1 MLRRAI
7 VITIAIMAL
16 FTVVVLAGHEGKK
29 CAYSTQ
35 ECLDHMAAK
44 MKNMG
49 FVGVEL
55 DKDEATG
62 ALKVLRVIPDSPA
75 EAAGI
80 QAGDVLFALNGV
92 RISEDNEKAL
102 QKVKKEWAPG
112 QSVTYTIKRDG
123 ADREVTLTLAPMTAD
138 VMAKW
143 IGSHMLE
150 HASTE
155 IAEKK
160 N

>member
-1 MLRRAI
+1 MLRRVVLI
-7 VITIAIMAL
+7 SIAILAL
-16 FTVVVLAGHEGKK
+16 VTYVALAGEGHKK
-29 CAYSTQ
+29 CTYATQ

-44 MKNMG
+44 MQKAG

-55 DKDEATG
+55 DKDPETG
-62 ALKVLRVIPDSPA
+62 ALKVLRVVPGSPA
-75 EAAGI
+75 EASGI

-92 RISEDNEKAL
+92 QIRNDNEKAL
-102 QKVKKEWAPG
+102 EKARKEWKPG

-123 ADREVTLTLAPMTAD
+123 ADREVTLTLAPMPAD
-138 VMAKW
+138 VLAKW

-155 IAEKK
+155 IAQKQD
-160 N
+160 

>member
-7 VITIAIMAL
+7 VISIAIMAIVTL
-16 FTVVVLAGHEGKK
+16 VALAGDTHKK
-29 CAYSTQ
+29 CTYNTQ

-44 MKNMG
+44 MKTMG

-62 ALKVLRVIPDSPA
+62 GLKVVRVIPDSPA
-75 EAAGI
+75 ESSGI
-80 QAGDVLFALNGV
+80 LSGDVLFALNGV
-92 RISEDNEKAL
+92 RINDDNEKAL
-102 QKVKKEWAPG
+102 QKARKEWAPG
-112 QSVTYTIKRDG
+112 QSVTYTVKRDG
-123 ADREVTLTLAPMTAD
+123 ADREIKLTLAPMSAD

-155 IAEKK
+155 IAEQKD
-160 N
+160 